1 MKRVFHQLTP
11 DVVLMAPKH
20 LLFIHSSARMSL
32 RFTGRSASVKAK
44 KIVVWTNGKP
54 QNINN
59 NDNNNNNNNN
69 NDNNNFNNNNRYL
82 RVKCI

>member
-1 MKRVFHQLTP
+1 MKLVFHQLTP
-11 DVVLMAPKH
+11 DMVLMAPKH
-20 LLFIHSSARMSL
+20 LLFIHSSPLLSL

-44 KIVVWTNGKP
+44 KIAVWTNSKP
-54 QNINN
+54 QNITN

-69 NDNNNFNNNNRYL
+69 DNNFNNNRYL

>member
-1 MKRVFHQLTP
+1 MKQVFHQLTP

-20 LLFIHSSARMSL
+20 LLCIHSSPLLSL
-32 RFTGRSASVKAK
+32 RFTRRSASVKAK
-44 KIVVWTNGKP
+44 KIAVWTYGKS
-54 QNINN
+54 QNITN

-69 NDNNNFNNNNRYL
+69 RFL

>member
-11 DVVLMAPKH
+11 DMVLMAPKH
-20 LLFIHSSARMSL
+20 LLFIHSSPLLSL

-44 KIVVWTNGKP
+44 KIAVWTNSKP
-54 QNINN
+54 HYITN
-59 NDNNNNNNNN
+59 NDKKNNNN
-69 NDNNNFNNNNRYL
+69 NDNNFNNNRYL